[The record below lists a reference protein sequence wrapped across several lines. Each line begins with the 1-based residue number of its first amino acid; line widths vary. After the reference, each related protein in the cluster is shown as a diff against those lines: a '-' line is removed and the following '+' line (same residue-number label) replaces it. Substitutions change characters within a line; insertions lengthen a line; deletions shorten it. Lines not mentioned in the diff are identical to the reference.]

1 MLAIFRKEI
10 HQFFS
15 SITGY
20 VAIIL
25 FLLANGLLLFVFPD
39 TNLLD
44 FGYANLDP
52 LFELAPIIYLL
63 LIPAITMR
71 SFADEFRSGTI
82 ELLSTKPLSWWQ
94 IVLGKYWASTLIVL
108 ISLLPTAVYYLAIHQ
123 LSAPPVHLDNGDIA
137 GSYLGLLLLGAVFTA
152 VGIWASSLTTNAVV
166 AFLVAVF
173 TCFLF
178 YNGFDAL
185 SKIAAFSGGAD
196 YYLQMAGIKFHYT
209 SISRGVVD
217 SRDLVYFASVIAL
230 MLYLSRTS
238 LQRRVW
244 QGVSNR
250 KKYFQRALA
259 VLAILIGINVL
270 AAYVHGRA
278 DLTAEKRYTLASST
292 KQLLRN
298 LDSTVTIEVF
308 LKGDYPAAFRQL
320 AQSTQELLEEFREYG
335 GKNIRFSM
343 LNPGQGL
350 TDSARMAFQQ
360 QLVEKGIMPFNLQ
373 VQQEASEGYTEKLI
387 FPGALVHYKDKTI
400 GVNLLKS
407 QGGQDPQS
415 AMGNSEALLE
425 YQFVNAIYKL
435 QQQHK
440 PLIGYMLGN
449 GESLGAEV
457 YDALSTVQAN
467 YALDTIS
474 LPYNSH
480 IPKEFD
486 LILFAK
492 PTSRFSDD
500 DKLKIDQYVMQ
511 GGKVIWFLDVLN
523 ASMDSLQEKSSFIAF
538 DRGLNLEDL
547 LFRYGVRVNPDLIQD
562 LQSDIVPL
570 VVGNVGNK
578 PQIQPVPFPYFP
590 MLSPTGNHAIVKN
603 MDLVMSRFTSS
614 IDTIKGGDIS
624 KTILLTSSRSSRR
637 VRTPAEIAW
646 ESIRTKP
653 NPREFRESFIPAA
666 VLLEGRFTSLFRNRL
681 DRAQQEAIAQASGQ
695 PFLNTAAAPGKMI
708 VAGDGDIISNAVSR
722 KNGPMQMGINAF
734 NPDYVFANK
743 EFFLNCLEYLTN
755 TAGIMETRNK
765 EVTLRLLDTAKVKQ
779 ERTKWQIICFVVP
792 VGLILLFA
800 MVFQFIRQRRFE

>member
-94 IVLGKYWASTLIVL
+94 IVLGKYGASTLIVL
-108 ISLLPTAVYYLAIHQ
+108 ISLLPTLVYYLAIHQ
-123 LSAPPVHLDNGDIA
+123 LSAPPVRIDNGGIA

-152 VGIWASSLTTNAVV
+152 IGIWASSLTGNAVV

-185 SKIAAFSGGAD
+185 SKIPAFSGGAD
-196 YYLQMAGIKFHYT
+196 YYLQMAGIKFHYA
-209 SISRGVVD
+209 SISRGVID
-217 SRDLVYFASVIAL
+217 SRDLVYFASVIIL

-259 VLAILIGINVL
+259 VLAVLIGINML

-278 DLTAEKRYTLASST
+278 DLTAEKRYTLAPAT
-292 KQLLRN
+292 KQLLHN

-335 GKNIRFSM
+335 GNNIRFS
-343 LNPGQGL
+343 LLSPGQGM

-373 VQQEASEGYTEKLI
+373 VQQEANEGYAEKLI
-387 FPGALVHYKDKTI
+387 FPGALLHYKDRTI

-407 QGGQDPQS
+407 QGGQDPQA

-435 QQQHK
+435 QENRK
-440 PLIGYMLGN
+440 PLVGYMLGN

-457 YDALSTVQAN
+457 YDALTTIQSN
-467 YALDTIS
+467 YALDTLS
-474 LPYNSH
+474 LQSNTH
-480 IPKEFD
+480 IPKDFD
-486 LILFAK
+486 LVLFVK
-492 PTSRFSDD
+492 PIRRFSDD

-511 GGKVIWFLDVLN
+511 GGKVIWLLDMLN
-523 ASMDSLQEKSSFIAF
+523 ASMDSLQQQNNFIAF
-538 DRGLNLEDL
+538 DRGLNLEDQ
-547 LFRYGVRVNPDLIQD
+547 LFRYGVRINPDLIQD

-570 VVGNVGNK
+570 VVGNMGNK

-590 MLSPTGNHAIVKN
+590 LLSPTGNHAIVKN

-614 IDTIKGGDIS
+614 IDTIKGGDIT

-637 VRTPAEIAW
+637 IRVPAEITW

-653 NPREFRESFIPAA
+653 NPREFRESFLPAA
-666 VLLEGRFTSLFRNRL
+666 VLLEGRFPSLFRNRL
-681 DRAQQEAIAQASGQ
+681 DRAQQQAIAQASGQ
-695 PFLNTAAAPGKMI
+695 PFLDMAAAPNKMI
-708 VAGDGDIISNAVSR
+708 VISDGDLIANAVSR
-722 KNGPMQMGINAF
+722 KEGPLQMGINAF

-765 EVTLRLLDTAKVKQ
+765 EVTLRLLDARKVK
-779 ERTKWQIICFVVP
+779 EDRTKWQVICFLVP

>member
-82 ELLSTKPLSWWQ
+82 ELLSTKPLSWRQ
-94 IVLGKYWASTLIVL
+94 IVLGKYWAGVLIVL
-108 ISLLPTAVYYLAIHQ
+108 ISLLPTLVYYIAIYQ
-123 LSAPPVHLDNGDIA
+123 LSAPPVRLDNGGIA

-152 VGIWASSLTTNAVV
+152 IGIWASSLTANAVV

-185 SKIAAFSGGAD
+185 SKIPAFSGGAD
-196 YYLQMAGIKFHYT
+196 YYLQMAGIKFHYA
-209 SISRGVVD
+209 SISRGVID
-217 SRDLVYFASVIAL
+217 SRDVIYFASVIAL
-230 MLYLSRTS
+230 MLYLCRIS

-244 QGVSNR
+244 AGAGNS
-250 KKYFQRALA
+250 KKYLQRALA
-259 VLAILIGINVL
+259 VAAVLAGVNVL

-278 DLTAEKRYTLASST
+278 DLTAEKRYTLAPST

-320 AQSTQELLEEFREYG
+320 AQATQELLEEFREYG
-335 GKNIRFSM
+335 GKNIRFTFQS
-343 LNPGQGL
+343 PGQGM

-360 QLVEKGIMPFNLQ
+360 QLVERGIMPFNLQ
-373 VQQEASEGYTEKLI
+373 VQQEATEGYSEKLI
-387 FPGALVHYKDKTI
+387 FPGALLHYKDKTI

-407 QGGQDPQS
+407 QGGQDPQE
-415 AMGNSEALLE
+415 AMGSSEALLE
-425 YQFVNAIYKL
+425 YQFINGIYKL
-435 QQQHK
+435 QQTRR
-440 PLIGYMLGN
+440 PLVGYMLGN

-457 YDALSTVQAN
+457 YDALTTVQSN
-467 YALDTIS
+467 YALDTFT
-474 LPYNSH
+474 LQGGSH
-480 IPKEFD
+480 IPRDFD
-486 LILFAK
+486 LLLFAR
-492 PTSRFSDD
+492 PTLPFTDQ

-511 GGKVIWFLDVLN
+511 GGRIIWFLDVLN
-523 ASMDSLQEKSSFIAF
+523 ASMDSLQQKNSFIAF

-547 LFRYGVRVNPDLIQD
+547 LFRYGVRVNPDLVED
-562 LQSDIVPL
+562 LRSDIVPL
-570 VVGNVGNK
+570 VVGNVGSK

-590 MLSPTGNHAIVKN
+590 LLSPTGSHPIVKN

-614 IDTIKGGDIS
+614 MDTIKGGDIT
-624 KTILLTSSRSSRR
+624 KTILLTTSRNSRSTR
-637 VRTPAEIAW
+637 VPAEISW
-646 ESIRTKP
+646 ESVRTKP
-653 NPREFRESFIPAA
+653 NPRDFRQSYLAAA
-666 VLLEGRFTSLFRNRL
+666 VLLEGRFPSLFRNRL
-681 DRAQQEAIAQASGQ
+681 DRAQQQAIAAASGQ
-695 PFLNTAAAPGKMI
+695 PFRGMADTVNKMI
-708 VAGDGDIISNAVSR
+708 VVSDGDIIANAVSPR
-722 KNGPMQMGINAF
+722 NGPLQMGINAF

-755 TAGIMETRNK
+755 TSGIMETRNK
-765 EVTLRLLDTAKVKQ
+765 EVTLRLLDPEKVKQ
-779 ERTKWQIICFVVP
+779 ARTKWQIICFVVP
-792 VGLILLFA
+792 VGLVLLFA
-800 MVFQFIRQRRFE
+800 MVFLFIRQRRYE

>member
-94 IVLGKYWASTLIVL
+94 IVLGKYGASTLIVL
-108 ISLLPTAVYYLAIHQ
+108 ISLLPTLVYYLAIHQ
-123 LSAPPVHLDNGDIA
+123 LSAPPVRIDNGGIA

-152 VGIWASSLTTNAVV
+152 IGIWASSLTGNAVV

-185 SKIAAFSGGAD
+185 SKIPAFSGGAD

-209 SISRGVVD
+209 SISRGVID
-217 SRDLVYFASVIAL
+217 SRDLVYFASVIIL

-259 VLAILIGINVL
+259 VLAVLIGINML

-278 DLTAEKRYTLASST
+278 DLTAEKRYTLAPAT

-335 GKNIRFSM
+335 GNNIRFS
-343 LNPGQGL
+343 LLSPGQGM

-373 VQQEASEGYTEKLI
+373 VQQEANEGYAEKLI
-387 FPGALVHYKDKTI
+387 FPGALLHYKDRTI

-407 QGGQDPQS
+407 QGGQDPQA

-435 QQQHK
+435 QNNRK
-440 PLIGYMLGN
+440 PLVGYMLGN

-457 YDALSTVQAN
+457 YDALTTIQGN
-467 YALDTIS
+467 YALDTLS
-474 LPYNSH
+474 LQSNTH
-480 IPKEFD
+480 IPKDFD
-486 LILFAK
+486 LVLFVK
-492 PTSRFSDD
+492 PIRRFSDD

-511 GGKVIWFLDVLN
+511 GGKVIWFLDMLN
-523 ASMDSLQEKSSFIAF
+523 ASMDSLQQQNNFIAF
-538 DRGLNLEDL
+538 DRGLNLEDQ
-547 LFRYGVRVNPDLIQD
+547 LFRYGVRINPDLIQD

-570 VVGNVGNK
+570 VVGNMGNK

-590 MLSPTGNHAIVKN
+590 LLSPTGNHSIVKN

-614 IDTIKGGDIS
+614 IDTIKGGDIT

-637 VRTPAEIAW
+637 IRVPAEITW

-653 NPREFRESFIPAA
+653 NPREFRESFLPAA
-666 VLLEGRFTSLFRNRL
+666 VLLEGRFPSLFRNRL
-681 DRAQQEAIAQASGQ
+681 DRAQQQAIAQASGQ
-695 PFLNTAAAPGKMI
+695 PFLDMAAAPNKMI
-708 VAGDGDIISNAVSR
+708 VISDGDLIANAVSR
-722 KNGPMQMGINAF
+722 KEGPLQMGINAF

-765 EVTLRLLDTAKVKQ
+765 EVTLRLLDARKVK
-779 ERTKWQIICFVVP
+779 EDRTKWQVICFLVP

>member
-1 MLAIFRKEI
+1 
-10 HQFFS
+10 
-15 SITGY
+15 
-20 VAIIL
+20 
-25 FLLANGLLLFVFPD
+25 
-39 TNLLD
+39 
-44 FGYANLDP
+44 
-52 LFELAPIIYLL
+52 
-63 LIPAITMR
+63 
-71 SFADEFRSGTI
+71 
-82 ELLSTKPLSWWQ
+82 
-94 IVLGKYWASTLIVL
+94 
-108 ISLLPTAVYYLAIHQ
+108 
-123 LSAPPVHLDNGDIA
+123 
-137 GSYLGLLLLGAVFTA
+137 
-152 VGIWASSLTTNAVV
+152 
-166 AFLVAVF
+166 
-173 TCFLF
+173 
-178 YNGFDAL
+178 
-185 SKIAAFSGGAD
+185 
-196 YYLQMAGIKFHYT
+196 
-209 SISRGVVD
+209 
-217 SRDLVYFASVIAL
+217 
-230 MLYLSRTS
+230 
-238 LQRRVW
+238 
-244 QGVSNR
+244 
-250 KKYFQRALA
+250 
-259 VLAILIGINVL
+259 
-270 AAYVHGRA
+270 
-278 DLTAEKRYTLASST
+278 
-292 KQLLRN
+292 
-298 LDSTVTIEVF
+298 
-308 LKGDYPAAFRQL
+308 
-320 AQSTQELLEEFREYG
+320 
-335 GKNIRFSM
+335 
-343 LNPGQGL
+343 
-350 TDSARMAFQQ
+350 
-360 QLVEKGIMPFNLQ
+360 
-373 VQQEASEGYTEKLI
+373 
-387 FPGALVHYKDKTI
+387 
-400 GVNLLKS
+400 VNLLKS
-407 QGGQDPQS
+407 QGGQNPQD

-435 QQQHK
+435 QQPHK

-457 YDALSTVQAN
+457 YDALTTVQAN

-474 LPYNSH
+474 LQYNTH
-480 IPKEFD
+480 IPKDFD
-486 LILFAK
+486 LIMFAR
-492 PTSRFSDD
+492 PISRFSDD
-500 DKLKIDQYVMQ
+500 DKLKIDQYIMQ

-523 ASMDSLQEKSSFIAF
+523 ASMDSLQDKNSFIAF

-590 MLSPTGNHAIVKN
+590 LLSPTGNHPIVKN

-637 VRTPAEIAW
+637 VRMPAEITW

-681 DRAQQEAIAQASGQ
+681 DRAQQQAIAQASGQ
-695 PFLNTAAAPGKMI
+695 PFLDAATAPGKMI
-708 VAGDGDIISNAVSR
+708 VVGDGDIISNAVSR

-765 EVTLRLLDTAKVKQ
+765 EVTLRLLDAAKVKQ